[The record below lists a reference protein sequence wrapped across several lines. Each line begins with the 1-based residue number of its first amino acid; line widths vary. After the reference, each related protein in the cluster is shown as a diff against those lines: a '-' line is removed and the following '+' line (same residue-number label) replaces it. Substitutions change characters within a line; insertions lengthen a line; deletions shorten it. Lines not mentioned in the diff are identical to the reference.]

1 MNAQLPNDAVSV
13 GYIKT
18 GPFSFEQV
26 FKSALVGFE
35 GTEREFIEAGYA
47 YAFVQ
52 LDAYTR
58 RVTS

>member
-1 MNAQLPNDAVSV
+1 MNVQLPNDAVSV

-26 FKSALVGFE
+26 FKSAWVGFE
-35 GTEREFIEAGYA
+35 GTEREFIEACYA